1 MTSYDDFSCRVFQ
14 SENTDA
20 GIDSDWDFRK
30 CNFETLMNQASFTI
44 RISNWMVDEICNPV
58 VDSAASTISYNNAI
72 ISRIISTVSL
82 DLTD

>member
-1 MTSYDDFSCRVFQ
+1 
-14 SENTDA
+14 
-20 GIDSDWDFRK
+20 
-30 CNFETLMNQASFTI
+30 MNQASFTI

-58 VDSAASTISYNNAI
+58 IDIAASAVSYNNAI